1 MTTKKNGAAQM
12 PLPTSEHRI
21 PVGSK
26 GMRQTSGG
34 KWIELTIGV
43 KPAKPLPDL
52 SALDNKLPA
61 ERKYMTREQLA
72 REYGSDPKAV
82 QAIESFAKEHGLV
95 VTRNEP
101 ASARMGLAGTADNV
115 NAAFGVTLMDY
126 ENPKLGAFH
135 ARTGPVNVPREVADA
150 ITGVFGLNNHRI
162 LHRGFRAAHH
172 LAPQMATPNRSWFI
186 PTELAPVYN
195 FPNANAQQQCI
206 GLLEFGGGVETSDV
220 AAYFS
225 KIGSSAPS
233 VQVVAV
239 EGVSTD
245 PASDPDST
253 GEVMLDVDVA
263 GALGAGAKLA
273 VYFSTFDEK
282 GLVDCLSKVINDS
295 TNDPSVVS
303 ISWGWDENE
312 SFNNEGVIWSAAAIQ
327 HCNQSFLAA
336 AQLGITVCVS
346 TGDDG
351 SEAQMNDGRAHVNF
365 PATSPY
371 VLAVGGTSLHVR
383 KSAKGRLAHQR
394 DCVERRVERR
404 RNRGRRQRRHGL
416 PGVAARKSAAVHQPR
431 PFRRAR
437 HPGRRRGRRPSHRL
451 PHHVPRQDADRRRH
465 QRVGAALG
473 ELNRPDQCIAGSP
486 RGQLQRAPLFQI
498 WPEWSAQGHH
508 LGKQRRRRAA
518 SRTISGWGWLGRL
531 HRLGCSRRPE
541 TACDVQ
547 GRWQRPWA
555 RLQQGSHP
563 DLSLKTGQGRGM
575 PSPSTLNL
583 NH

>member
-1 MTTKKNGAAQM
+1 MTVKKTSAAQRVA
-12 PLPTSEHRI
+12 LPSSEHRV

-26 GMRQTSGG
+26 ALRQTSGG
-34 KWIELTIGV
+34 KWIELTVGV
-43 KPAKPLPDL
+43 KPMKPLPDL

-72 REYGSDPKAV
+72 HEYGSDPKAV

-101 ASARMGLAGTADNV
+101 ASARMGLAGAADNI

-135 ARTGPVNVPREVADA
+135 ARTGPVSLPPEVSGA
-150 ITGVFGLNNHRI
+150 ITGVFGLNNHRM

-172 LAPQMATPNRSWFI
+172 LAPQMATPNRAWFV

-195 FPNANAQQQCI
+195 FPSANAQQQCI
-206 GLLEFGGGVETSDV
+206 GLLEFGGGVEMSDV
-220 AAYFS
+220 ASYFS
-225 KIGSSAPS
+225 KIGAPAPS

-239 EGVSTD
+239 DGVSTD

-263 GALGAGAKLA
+263 GALGGGAKLA

-312 SFNNEGVIWSAAAIQ
+312 SFNNEGVIWSSAAIQ

-371 VLAVGGTSLHVR
+371 VLAVGGTTLHVR
-383 KSAKGRLAHQR
+383 KTATGDSHVSETVWNDGPNGGGTGGGVSDVTACPAWQTGKVVPSINPGHFAGRAIP
-394 DCVERRVERR
+394 D
-404 RNRGRRQRRHGL
+404 
-416 PGVAARKSAAVHQPR
+416 VAA
-431 PFRRAR
+431 
-437 HPGRRRGRRPSHRL
+437 
-451 PHHVPRQDADRRRH
+451 DADPATGYLTMSGGKMQVVGGTSASAPLWASLLCRINASLGA
-465 QRVGAALG
+465 RVGNFNALLYSTFGPNGALRDISSGNNDVEGLLRGQYPAREGWDACTGWGAPDGQKLLAAL
-473 ELNRPDQCIAGSP
+473 
-486 RGQLQRAPLFQI
+486 RGGGPSKVASTGR
-498 WPEWSAQGHH
+498 
-508 LGKQRRRRAA
+508 A
-518 SRTISGWGWLGRL
+518 SR
-531 HRLGCSRRPE
+531 
-541 TACDVQ
+541 
-547 GRWQRPWA
+547 
-555 RLQQGSHP
+555 
-563 DLSLKTGQGRGM
+563 
-575 PSPSTLNL
+575 
-583 NH
+583 

>member
-1 MTTKKNGAAQM
+1 MTTKKNGAAQRVA
-12 PLPTSEHRI
+12 LPSSEHRI
-21 PVGSK
+21 PVGSTAL
-26 GMRQTSGG
+26 RHTSGG

-43 KPAKPLPDL
+43 KPMKPLPDL
-52 SALDNKLPA
+52 SALDDKLPA
-61 ERKYMTREQLA
+61 ERKYMTRAQLA
-72 REYGSDPKAV
+72 RDYGSDPKAV
-82 QAIESFAKEHGLV
+82 HAIESFAKEHHLV
-95 VTRNEP
+95 VTRNET
-101 ASARMGLAGTADNV
+101 ASARMGLAGTAQNI

-135 ARTGPVNVPREVADA
+135 ARTGPVNLPPEVSDA

-220 AAYFS
+220 ASYFS
-225 KIGSSAPS
+225 QIGAPAPS
-233 VQVVAV
+233 VQVIAV
-239 EGVSTD
+239 DGVSTA

-303 ISWGWDENE
+303 ISWGWDENQ
-312 SFNNEGVIWSAAAIQ
+312 SFNNEGVVWSPAAIQ
-327 HCNQSFLAA
+327 HCDQSFLAA

-351 SEAQMNDGRAHVNF
+351 SEAQMKDGRAHVNF

-371 VLAVGGTSLHVR
+371 VLAVGGTTLHVR
-383 KSAKGRLAHQR
+383 KTATGASNVSETVWNDGPTGGGTGGGVSDVTACPTWQTGKVVPSINPGHFAGRAIPDVSA
-394 DCVERRVERR
+394 
-404 RNRGRRQRRHGL
+404 
-416 PGVAARKSAAVHQPR
+416 
-431 PFRRAR
+431 
-437 HPGRRRGRRPSHRL
+437 
-451 PHHVPRQDADRRRH
+451 DADPATGYLTMSGGKMRIVGGTSASAPLWASLLSRINASLGA
-465 QRVGAALG
+465 RVGNFNALLYSNFGPNGVLRDITSGDNDVEGLLHGEYPAGTGWDACTGWGVPDGQKLLAAFKG
-473 ELNRPDQCIAGSP
+473 AGSSKV
-486 RGQLQRAPLFQI
+486 A
-498 WPEWSAQGHH
+498 S
-508 LGKQRRRRAA
+508 A
-518 SRTISGWGWLGRL
+518 SR
-531 HRLGCSRRPE
+531 HSR
-541 TACDVQ
+541 
-547 GRWQRPWA
+547 
-555 RLQQGSHP
+555 
-563 DLSLKTGQGRGM
+563 
-575 PSPSTLNL
+575 
-583 NH
+583 

>member
-1 MTTKKNGAAQM
+1 MTTKKNGAAQRVS
-12 PLPTSEHRI
+12 LPTSEHRI

-26 GMRQTSGG
+26 AMRQTSGG

-135 ARTGPVNVPREVADA
+135 ARTGPVNVPPEVADA

-239 EGVSTD
+239 DGVSTD

-282 GLVDCLSKVINDS
+282 GLVDCLSKVINNS

-383 KSAKGRLAHQR
+383 KSAKGASHISETVWNDGSSGGGTGGGVSDVTACPAWQHGK
-394 DCVERRVERR
+394 VPPSI
-404 RNRGRRQRRHGL
+404 NPGHFAGRAI
-416 PGVAARKSAAVHQPR
+416 PDVAA
-431 PFRRAR
+431 
-437 HPGRRRGRRPSHRL
+437 
-451 PHHVPRQDADRRRH
+451 DADPATGYLTMSGGKM
-465 QRVGAALG
+465 QIVGGTSA
-473 ELNRPDQCIAGSP
+473 S
-486 RGQLQRAPLFQI
+486 APLWASLI
-498 WPEWSAQGHH
+498 ARINAS
-508 LGKQRRRRAA
+508 LGARAGNFNA
-518 SRTISGWGWLGRL
+518 LLYAKFGPNGVLRDITSGNNDVEGLLHGQYPAGAGWDACTGWGVPDGQKLLAAFKGDGNGHGHGSSKVATRT
-531 HRLGCSRRPE
+531 SR
-541 TACDVQ
+541 
-547 GRWQRPWA
+547 
-555 RLQQGSHP
+555 
-563 DLSLKTGQGRGM
+563 
-575 PSPSTLNL
+575 
-583 NH
+583 

>member
-1 MTTKKNGAAQM
+1 MTAKKTSAAHRVA
-12 PLPTSEHRI
+12 LPSSEHRI
-21 PVGSK
+21 PVGSTAL
-26 GMRQTSGG
+26 RQTSGG

-43 KPAKPLPDL
+43 KPKKPLPDL

-72 REYGSDPKAV
+72 HDYGSDPKAV

-101 ASARMGLAGTADNV
+101 ASARMGLAGTTDNI

-135 ARTGPVNVPREVADA
+135 ARTGPVNLPPEVGDA

-172 LAPQMATPNRSWFI
+172 LAPQMATPNRAWFV

-220 AAYFS
+220 ASYFS
-225 KIGSSAPS
+225 KIGAPAPS

-239 EGVSTD
+239 DGVSTD

-263 GALGAGAKLA
+263 GALGGGAKLA

-312 SFNNEGVIWSAAAIQ
+312 SFNNQGVIWSTAAIQ

-371 VLAVGGTSLHVR
+371 VLAVGGTTLHVR
-383 KSAKGRLAHQR
+383 K
-394 DCVERRVERR
+394 
-404 RNRGRRQRRHGL
+404 
-416 PGVAARKSAAVHQPR
+416 AAA
-431 PFRRAR
+431 
-437 HPGRRRGRRPSHRL
+437 
-451 PHHVPRQDADRRRH
+451 
-465 QRVGAALG
+465 GAAHISETVWNDG
-473 ELNRPDQCIAGSP
+473 PSGGGTGGGVSDVTPCPAWQNGKVVPSINPGHFAGRAIPDIAANADPATGYLTMS
-486 RGQLQRAPLFQI
+486 GGKMQIVGGTSASAPLWASLICRINASLGARAGNFNALLYSNFGPNGVLRDITSGDNDVEGLLHGQY
-498 WPEWSAQGHH
+498 PAGQGWD
-508 LGKQRRRRAA
+508 AC
-518 SRTISGWGWLGRL
+518 TGWGAPDGQKLLAALKGGGSSKVASAGRT
-531 HRLGCSRRPE
+531 HR
-541 TACDVQ
+541 
-547 GRWQRPWA
+547 
-555 RLQQGSHP
+555 
-563 DLSLKTGQGRGM
+563 
-575 PSPSTLNL
+575 
-583 NH
+583 

>member
-1 MTTKKNGAAQM
+1 MTTKQNGAAQRVS
-12 PLPTSEHRI
+12 LPTSEHRI

-26 GMRQTSGG
+26 ALRQTTGG

-43 KPAKPLPDL
+43 KPVKPLPDL

-72 REYGSDPKAV
+72 HEYGSDPKAV
-82 QAIESFAKEHGLV
+82 QAIENFAKGHGLV

-101 ASARMGLAGTADNV
+101 ASARMGLAGPAEDV

-135 ARTGPVNVPREVADA
+135 ARTGPVNLPAEVSDA
-150 ITGVFGLNNHRI
+150 ITGVFGLNNHRV
-162 LHRGFRAAHH
+162 LRRGFRAAHH
-172 LAPQMATPNRSWFI
+172 LAPQMATPNRAWFI
-186 PTELAPVYN
+186 PTELAPVYD
-195 FPNANAQQQCI
+195 FPNANADQQCI

-220 AAYFS
+220 ATYFS
-225 KIGSSAPS
+225 KIGSAAPS
-233 VQVVAV
+233 VEVVAV
-239 EGVSTD
+239 DGVSTD
-245 PASDPDST
+245 PTNDPDST

-295 TNDPSVVS
+295 VNDPSVVS

-371 VLAVGGTSLHVR
+371 VLAVGGTTLHVR
-383 KSAKGRLAHQR
+383 KTTKGGSHVSETVWNDGSNGGGTGGGVSDVTPCPAWQKGKVVPSINPGHFA
-394 DCVERRVERR
+394 
-404 RNRGRRQRRHGL
+404 GRAI
-416 PGVAARKSAAVHQPR
+416 PDVAA
-431 PFRRAR
+431 
-437 HPGRRRGRRPSHRL
+437 
-451 PHHVPRQDADRRRH
+451 DADPATGYLTMSGGKMQIVGGTSASAPLWASLIARINASLGA
-465 QRVGAALG
+465 RVGNFNALLYSKFGPNRVLRDITSGNNDVEGLLHGQYPAGNGWDACTGWGVPDGQKLLAALKG
-473 ELNRPDQCIAGSP
+473 NGSSKV
-486 RGQLQRAPLFQI
+486 A
-498 WPEWSAQGHH
+498 SV
-508 LGKQRRRRAA
+508 
-518 SRTISGWGWLGRL
+518 SRT
-531 HRLGCSRRPE
+531 SR
-541 TACDVQ
+541 
-547 GRWQRPWA
+547 
-555 RLQQGSHP
+555 
-563 DLSLKTGQGRGM
+563 
-575 PSPSTLNL
+575 
-583 NH
+583 